1 MIKREFPSTR
11 MRRLRQSEVVRNLVS
26 ENHLNTND
34 LIQPLF
40 FTNTPEQ
47 SEAIDS
53 MPGIFRHNLD
63 GIKRELEDLVT
74 AGIQSV
80 AIFPV
85 IDSDQKDEVGT
96 YAINEKNFFYAGI
109 KEIAS
114 SFPDLVLITDVALD
128 PYTSHGHDGIVID
141 DKIAN
146 DKTIEVLT
154 HQSLLLADA
163 GSTIIAPSDMMDGR
177 IGVIRS
183 YLDNHGHEDIVI
195 LSYAAKYA
203 SYFYGPFRDAVGSST
218 NLGKTNKKTYQM
230 NYANIDEA
238 IQETA
243 LDIQEGADIVMVK
256 PGLAYLDVLKT
267 IKEHFRIPTFAY
279 QVSGEYSM
287 LVNAVNKGWLDKNVM
302 LESLICF
309 KRAGADAIL
318 TYAAKSIALEMN
330 K

>member
-74 AGIQSV
+74 AGIKSV

-96 YAINEKNFFYAGI
+96 YAINENNFFYAGI

-183 YLDNHGHEDIVI
+183 YLDNHGHEDIM
-195 LSYAAKYA
+195 L
-203 SYFYGPFRDAVGSST
+203 FR
-218 NLGKTNKKTYQM
+218 
-230 NYANIDEA
+230 
-238 IQETA
+238 
-243 LDIQEGADIVMVK
+243 
-256 PGLAYLDVLKT
+256 
-267 IKEHFRIPTFAY
+267 
-279 QVSGEYSM
+279 
-287 LVNAVNKGWLDKNVM
+287 NVM
-302 LESLICF
+302 
-309 KRAGADAIL
+309 K
-318 TYAAKSIALEMN
+318 
-330 K
+330 